1 MSDDQLAIVKI
12 ESSEESKEEED
23 AIEDSGDKEG
33 GDAKK
38 TDERDPNAE
47 YMILHKVR
55 QEARRSIN
63 HKMSVRIQLDE
74 EVKVWR

>member
-12 ESSEESKEEED
+12 ESSEESREEED
-23 AIEDSGDKEG
+23 ANDQSDDNNDDREG

-47 YMILHKVR
+47 YMILHKV
-55 QEARRSIN
+55 
-63 HKMSVRIQLDE
+63 
-74 EVKVWR
+74 